1 MMTFYSK
8 KIFFIFLSLFILTS
22 AVCSSLESKATARE
36 ESITIGLLP
45 EITYSSRENALNP
58 LLLI

>member
-22 AVCSSLESKATARE
+22 AVCSSLESKATVRE

>member
-1 MMTFYSK
+1 MIL
-8 KIFFIFLSLFILTS
+8 IFAVFI
-22 AVCSSLESKATARE
+22 SLESNATARE